1 MIARRIILMIG
12 LLLTTSTLTQAAEL
26 AGKWTSEFDS
36 QIGKQKYTFE
46 FKVVG
51 GALTGKAAHDHSM
64 GKGEAV
70 LKAIKVE
77 GDVVS
82 FEEPLDFDGNEI
94 TIRYSGTLTGDE
106 MKLTREVGE
115 FATEQIVAQRVKP

>member
-1 MIARRIILMIG
+1 MNPRRIMVMIG
-12 LLLTTSTLTQAAEL
+12 LLLTASTLTQAAEL

-46 FKVVG
+46 FKVVD

-64 GKGEAV
+64 GQGEAV
-70 LKAIKVE
+70 LKAIKVD
-77 GDVVS
+77 GDTVS

-94 TIRYSGTLTGDE
+94 TIRYTGTISGDE
-106 MKLTREVGE
+106 MKLTRNVGE
-115 FATEQIVAQRVKP
+115 WGSEQIVAKRVKP